1 MTTIREN
8 LNESGWRRKMGG
20 IDAKKPKPGMKIRGK
35 FGIYKLTKE
44 IGGGGNGTVF
54 SVEVISAEKQ
64 LPEKE
69 NFVVKILKYSSRPK
83 QEREKREKRFEREVR
98 YVYQIQHEIEGI
110 IPIYDSSYFLEK
122 RESFAWYLMP
132 KASTYNFKGIHSTEE
147 KLIDMRDI
155 GECVVQLHKRGLV
168 HRDIK
173 PKNLLVYNNRVC
185 LADFGL
191 VRNMDEAEEHITD
204 IHENMGPGAIRPP
217 EMWSIENPDN
227 IDYQK
232 SDVYLFAKTVWIIL
246 TGVERGFIGEYKR
259 SGKSGYL
266 DKKKLGVETAEPLHE
281 MLESATKHY
290 WWERIDIRA
299 CVQHIDN
306 QLNIIAK
313 TVNDVA
319 LGKWKYI
326 EIAKEVW
333 EDVPN
338 IKVFQDAYSIQ
349 KILEKMAGTA
359 NLLFEEAGKSY
370 EPMFLKSVKILP
382 DKLFEMEVRNIYG
395 NRKIINVEI
404 EKISLMKDLSCIM
417 DTKVIVNQPNNMPLF
432 TNLNKALQ
440 SLDKQICISGMYG
453 IRLVQTS
460 SPF

>member
-1 MTTIREN
+1 
-8 LNESGWRRKMGG
+8 MGSIEG
-20 IDAKKPKPGMKIRGK
+20 KEPKLGMVIKGK
-35 FGIYKLTKE
+35 FGTYKLVKD

-54 SVEVISAEKQ
+54 SVEVISTEKQ
-64 LPEKE
+64 LPEKQD
-69 NFVVKILKYSSRPK
+69 FVAKILKDGSRSK
-83 QEREKREKRFEREVR
+83 REREKREKRFEKEIR
-98 YVYQIQHEIEGI
+98 YVYQIQKEIDRI
-110 IPIYDSSYFLEK
+110 IPIYDFSYFLE
-122 RESFAWYLMP
+122 EQQNFAWYLMP
-132 KASTYNFKGIHSTEE
+132 KALTYNFKGIRSTEE
-147 KLIDMRDI
+147 KLKDMRDV
-155 GECVVQLHKRGLV
+155 GECIIQLHKRGLV

-191 VRNMDEAEEHITD
+191 VRNIDETERHITD
-204 IHENMGPGAIRPP
+204 IHDDMGPRAIRPP
-217 EMWSIENPDN
+217 EMWNIENPDK

-232 SDVYLFAKTVWIIL
+232 SDVYLFAKTVWIVL
-246 TGVERGFIGEYKR
+246 TGFGMGFPGEYKR
-259 SGKSGYL
+259 SGESVYL
-266 DKKKLGVETAEPLHE
+266 DKKELGVETAEPLHE

-290 WWERIDIRA
+290 WWDRIDIST

-326 EIAKEVW
+326 ETAKEVW
-333 EDVPN
+333 EYVPD
-338 IKVFQDAYSIQ
+338 IKIYQDAYSIQ
-349 KILEKMAGTA
+349 KVLEKMAGSV

-370 EPMFLKSVKILP
+370 EPMFFKSVKILL
-382 DKLFEMEVRNIYG
+382 DKLFELEVINIYG
-395 NRKIINVEI
+395 NRKIIVVEI
-404 EKISLMKDLSCIM
+404 EKISLEQDLSCIM
-417 DTKVIVNQPNNMPLF
+417 DTKAIGNQPNNMRLF

-460 SPF
+460 SHFR